1 MNTVGYIARK
11 NYVKYDN
18 EHYLLYLN
26 EETAEVVVNPETN
39 EAASGYN
46 YTGHQPDGSTKIC
59 ASDVTDENRRDK
71 FIAGLIGN
79 EFDMDAQIAI
89 LANGG
94 DTDEHAEEM
103 ARFKEYR
110 AKCKAAVDELL
121 SRNL

>member
-11 NYVKYDN
+11 NFVKYDN

-26 EETAEVVVNPETN
+26 EEAADVVVNPETK
-39 EAASGYN
+39 ETAPGYN
-46 YTGHQPDGSTKIC
+46 YTGREADGSTKIC

-94 DTDEHAEEM
+94 DTDEHAAEM
-103 ARFKEYR
+103 EHFKDYR
-110 AKCKAAVDELL
+110 ARCKAAVDELL